1 MEFFEAFDV
10 AEMFKATMVLF
21 AVIDIVGSIPIIIK
35 LEEKSGDIHAGWAT
49 SVSFVI
55 MVAFLILGDNILLL
69 FGVQVEAFAV
79 AGSIILFAMA
89 FEMILG
95 VNLFRD
101 EASGKTASIVP
112 LAFPIIAG
120 AGTMTS
126 LITLRAEFA
135 EINIIL
141 AILINSVIIFAIL
154 KSTKFIERLLGPGGI
169 GILKKVFGIILLAI
183 AVKLFSTNARVLF
196 VEDEKPKSGSTLLLD
211 ENKLIAAETEFAL
224 GIAVAAPDIRQLTD
238 RRDYNG
244 EPDPDS

>member
-1 MEFFEAFDV
+1 MEFFDAFD
-10 AEMFKATMVLF
+10 AGEMFKATMVLF
-21 AVIDIVGSIPIIIK
+21 AVIDIIGSIPIIIK
-35 LEEKSGDIHAGWAT
+35 LQEKSGDIHAGWAT
-49 SVSFVI
+49 IVSFAI

-126 LITLRAEFA
+126 LISLRAEFA

-141 AILINSVIIFAIL
+141 AICINAVIIFAIL

-169 GILKKVFGIILLAI
+169 AILKKVFGIILLAI
-183 AVKLFSTNARVLF
+183 AVKLFSSNARVLF
-196 VEDEKPKSGSTLLLD
+196 VNDESKSSKRTTMLL
-211 ENKLIAAETEFAL
+211 EEKLRDAACDF
-224 GIAVAAPDIRQLTD
+224 VA
-238 RRDYNG
+238 
-244 EPDPDS
+244 